1 MREDMSDDELP
12 ESAPD
17 EASQSA
23 SMWLAR
29 INRGLRPNE
38 AAELRGWLKVPR
50 HRHVILDMARRYF
63 GPDIVAVLSELFPVG
78 PEPMESE
85 ALKDLLK
92 VTATIVAICGL
103 VFLAATGRQPWS
115 NMRAQWDAR
124 HHEACAPPTKDR
136 ITGLRGMYST
146 AVGGMRE
153 LTLPDQSTVTLN
165 TNTCIGVA
173 YAPSMRTIVLPYGE
187 ATFHVVHDPERRP
200 FFVRAG
206 TSRKFEAVGTDFN
219 VRVLS
224 PDHVELTVADG
235 AVRVLYSNDSLPE
248 TPAEARLRANW
259 TLDDTT
265 VGPLHTALVEPG
277 MQFVRKLDVSDLHT
291 LLAWQQGLLFFDGTT
306 LENVLAE
313 VDRYTTTQFVLADD
327 QLRNIRIGGRFRTG
341 DVEGLLASLRTEF
354 MIGSRRDAQGRVV
367 LSALGSSPRT

>member
-1 MREDMSDDELP
+1 MREDMSDNELLD
-12 ESAPD
+12 SAPD

-29 INRGLRPNE
+29 INRGLRPDE
-38 AAELRGWLKVPR
+38 ATELRAWLKVPR

-63 GPDIVAVLSELFPVG
+63 GPDIVAVLAELFPVG

-85 ALKDLLK
+85 AIKDFLKAAAT
-92 VTATIVAICGL
+92 VTAIAGL
-103 VFLAATGRQPWS
+103 VILAATGQPWS

-124 HHEACAPPTKDR
+124 HHEACAPPTTDR
-136 ITGLRGMYST
+136 TTGVRGMYST

-165 TNTCIGVA
+165 TNTCINVA

-206 TSRKFEAVGTDFN
+206 NSRKFEAVGTDFN

-224 PDHVELTVADG
+224 QDHVELTVADG
-235 AVRVLYSNDSLPE
+235 TVRVLYSNDSLNE
-248 TPAEARLRANW
+248 TPAQARLRDNW
-259 TLDDTT
+259 TFDDTT

-277 MQFVRKLDVSDLHT
+277 MQFVRKLEVSDLHT

-313 VDRYTTTQFVLADD
+313 VDRYTNTRFVLADE
-327 QLRNIRIGGRFRTG
+327 QLRNIRIGGQFRTG

-354 MIGSRRDAQGRVV
+354 MIDSRRDAQGRVV
-367 LSALGSSPRT
+367 LSALGHAPHT

>member
-1 MREDMSDDELP
+1 MREDMSDDDLTG
-12 ESAPD
+12 SAPD

-29 INRGLRPNE
+29 INRGLRPGE
-38 AAELRGWLKVPR
+38 AAELRAWLKVPR

-85 ALKDLLK
+85 ALKDFFRAAAT
-92 VTATIVAICGL
+92 VTAIAALI
-103 VFLAATGRQPWS
+103 FLAATGHQPWS
-115 NMRAQWDAR
+115 NMRAHWDAR
-124 HHEACAPPTKDR
+124 HRQACAPPTKDR
-136 ITGLRGMYST
+136 TTGLRGMYST
-146 AVGGMRE
+146 AVGGIRE
-153 LTLPDQSTVTLN
+153 LTLPDRSTVTLN
-165 TNTCIGVA
+165 TNTCINVA

-206 TSRKFEAVGTDFN
+206 NSRKFEAVGTDFN

-235 AVRVLYSNDSLPE
+235 TVRVLNSNDSLAE
-248 TPAEARLRANW
+248 TPAQARLRENW
-259 TLDDTT
+259 TFDDTT

-277 MQFVRKLDVSDLHT
+277 MQFVRKLEVSDLHT
-291 LLAWQQGLLFFDGTT
+291 LLAWQQGLLFFDETT

-313 VDRYTTTQFVLADD
+313 VDRYTTTQFVLADE

-341 DVEGLLASLRTEF
+341 DVEGLLASLRTDF
-354 MIGSRRDAQGRVV
+354 MIDSRRDAQGRVV
-367 LSALGSSPRT
+367 LSASGHSPHT